1 MSCDEI
7 SVFIYGEK
15 RRASSIFIRLSL
27 IQQSN
32 KNATMVWCYQ
42 QSMVFDDIIIAN
54 KKKETERERENLD
67 LSLPI
72 LDDGSVSEVR

>member
-1 MSCDEI
+1 
-7 SVFIYGEK
+7 
-15 RRASSIFIRLSL
+15 
-27 IQQSN
+27 
-32 KNATMVWCYQ
+32 MVWCYQ